1 MKNPTKAYT
10 CIQSL
15 GSLGITKLLT
25 TPTEAHLTQTTSETK
40 TQSHSSADRIMT
52 HSKIP
57 SHTPSGESTQKNYKK
72 ELNGLDNHDGMITHL
87 ETNIMECEAKWALG
101 SITMNKGSGG
111 DGIPAELFQIQKDND
126 VKVLHSIGQQTWKT
140 QQWPRTRKG
149 QFSFQPERRAMPRNA
164 QTTTQLHS
172 FHMTTK

>member
-1 MKNPTKAYT
+1 
-10 CIQSL
+10 
-15 GSLGITKLLT
+15 
-25 TPTEAHLTQTTSETK
+25 
-40 TQSHSSADRIMT
+40 
-52 HSKIP
+52 
-57 SHTPSGESTQKNYKK
+57 
-72 ELNGLDNHDGMITHL
+72 
-87 ETNIMECEAKWALG
+87 
-101 SITMNKGSGG
+101 MNKGSGG

-149 QFSFQPERRAMPRNA
+149 QFSFQPERREMPRNA